1 MYVNLYGLKSTY
13 MKYSVKFYPEK
24 RKEIIENVPIM
35 LSVTYSLKRMFF
47 YTGLRCNID
56 KDPKKSQWDIETSR
70 MKKNQIAPN
79 WQTSTDFNN
88 ELTDITKAVNDLF
101 KVYESEKLTPDP
113 DRLRNDLK
121 AKLGKEVKKE
131 QEKDKEGFFDRFNK
145 YMVDAPLSD
154 GRKMHLKT
162 TRIKLE
168 KFKPDTT
175 FKDIDSQYLT
185 DFQNNLLKEHNLSKN
200 TVISE
205 LRRLRAFFSWAIK
218 NDWTE
223 KQPFIKFKIG
233 TESFGDP
240 IYITIQERDILYNAI
255 IENESLARVRDI
267 FVFQCLI
274 GARVGDL
281 TKLTKNNIINGCVQ
295 YIAGKTKDHEP
306 RVARIPLTEK
316 AKTILA
322 RYNEPDGRLLPFIS
336 DQKYNEQI
344 KQLFKHDSVK
354 ITRIVTILDPKTR
367 QAKQVSIDT
376 IASSHQ
382 ARRVF
387 VGSLYHKGV
396 KDSIIASMSG
406 HAQDSKAFS
415 RYYKIE
421 QADQQSAISLIE

>member
-1 MYVNLYGLKSTY
+1 
-13 MKYSVKFYPEK
+13 MKYSIKFYPEK
-24 RKEIIENVPIM
+24 RKGIFDNVPIL

-47 YTGLRCNID
+47 YTGLHCNID

-101 KVYESEKLTPDP
+101 KVYESEKVTPSP
-113 DRLRNDLK
+113 GRLRNDLK
-121 AKLGKEVKKE
+121 AKLGKEAKKE
-131 QEKDKEGFFDRFNK
+131 PEKDKEGFFDRFNK
-145 YMVDAPLSD
+145 YMTDADLSY

-168 KFKPDTT
+168 KFKPETT
-175 FKDIDSQYLT
+175 FKDINSQYLT
-185 DFQNNLLKEHNLSKN
+185 DFQNYLLKECKLSKN

-205 LRRLRAFFSWAIK
+205 LRRMRAFFSWAIVK
-218 NDWTE
+218 GWTE
-223 KQPFIKFKIG
+223 IQPFNKFEIG

-240 IYITIQERDILYNAI
+240 VYITIKERDILYNAVVK
-255 IENESLARVRDI
+255 NESLARIRDI
-267 FVFQCLI
+267 FVFQCFI
-274 GARVGDL
+274 GCRVGDL
-281 TKLTKNNIINGCVQ
+281 TKLTKTNIIDGCIQ

-344 KQLFKHDSVK
+344 KQLFKILK

-367 QAKQVSIDT
+367 QAVQVSIDT
-376 IASSHQ
+376 IASSHM

-415 RYYKIE
+415 RYYKVE
-421 QADQQSAISLIE
+421 QADQQKAISLIE